1 MACAINAQ
9 TCDPRIIIPSMT
21 DTNEPEFD
29 GRDLRR
35 AFGNFATGVTV
46 VTTLDAEGNPCGFTA
61 NSFTSVSI
69 DPPLLLVSIAKTA
82 FGCHV
87 FTASRGFAVNI
98 LTRSQR
104 ELSNRFAAAGT
115 DKFANLDWHAAT
127 DGSPIIDGV
136 VAWFDCAHHEQV
148 DAGDHILLIGR
159 VQRYAYNTDTP
170 LGFCRGA
177 YVSFGMTPKM
187 LQMLTSP
194 GQLQVGAIIESNGKI
209 LLEQNPESGKLLLPA
224 ADSVGDAASGSG
236 LLGKL
241 ASAGIEVDLLFTYAV
256 FHGDARRFV
265 FYLGELLSISDAVE
279 TRQLRFHE
287 FDNITWEE
295 INEPWIISMLERFIR
310 EKRLGNY
317 QVYIGDQHQG
327 EFHPA

>member
-1 MACAINAQ
+1 
-9 TCDPRIIIPSMT
+9 MT
-21 DTNEPEFD
+21 DINELEFD

-46 VTTLDAEGNPCGFTA
+46 VTTHDAQGKPCGFTA

-82 FGCHV
+82 FGCEV
-87 FTASRGFAVNI
+87 FTASQGFAVNI
-98 LTRSQR
+98 LARNQR

-115 DKFANLDWHAAT
+115 DKFANLGWHQGQN
-127 DGSPIIDGV
+127 GSPLIDDV
-136 VAWFDCAHHEQV
+136 VAWFDCSHHEQV
-148 DAGDHILLIGR
+148 DAGDHIILIGR
-159 VQRYAYNTDTP
+159 VRQYAYNTDTP

-177 YVSFGMTPKM
+177 YVSFGLTPKM
-187 LQMLTSP
+187 LQMLSSP
-194 GQLQVGAIIESNGKI
+194 GHLLVGAIIESNGKI
-209 LLEQNPESGKLLLPA
+209 LLEQNSENGSLQLPA
-224 ADSVGDAASGSG
+224 ADSVGDVTSGGG

-241 ASAGIEVDLLFTYAV
+241 ASAGIEVDLPFIYAV
-256 FHGDARRFV
+256 FHDDARRFV
-265 FYLGELLSISDAVE
+265 YYLGELLSIGDAIE

-295 INEPWIISMLERFIR
+295 INSPWIISMLERFIR

>member
-1 MACAINAQ
+1 
-9 TCDPRIIIPSMT
+9 MT

-46 VTTLDAEGNPCGFTA
+46 VTTVDEAGNPCGFTA

-82 FGCHV
+82 YGCDV
-87 FTASRGFAVNI
+87 FTHSRGFAVNI
-98 LTRSQR
+98 LARNQR

-115 DKFANLDWHAAT
+115 DKFAGLDWHGAQS
-127 DGSPIIDGV
+127 GSPVINDV

-148 DAGDHILLIGR
+148 DAGDHIILIGR
-159 VQRYAYNTDTP
+159 VLQYAYNTDTP

-177 YVSFGMTPKM
+177 YVSFGLTPKM
-187 LQMLTSP
+187 LQMLSSP
-194 GQLQVGAIIESNGKI
+194 GHLQVGAIIESNGKI
-209 LLEQNPESGKLLLPA
+209 LLEQNPKSGKLFLPA
-224 ADSVGDAASGSG
+224 ADSVGDAESGKG

-241 ASAGIEVDLLFTYAV
+241 ASAGIKVDLPFTYAV
-256 FHGDARRFV
+256 FHNDAHRFV
-265 FYLGELLSISDAVE
+265 YYLGELVSISDAIE
-279 TRQLRFHE
+279 TRDLRFHE

-295 INEPWIISMLERFIR
+295 INDPAIISMLERFIR

-317 QVYIGDQHQG
+317 QVFIGDHEQG